1 MTALKH
7 LQSQSQALQRY
18 RCRIKALDL
27 DPSEAADAARTGD
40 CLEAMIRAQW
50 GVCFSAFLRQ
60 VNGRG

>member
-18 RCRIKALDL
+18 RRRVKALDL
-27 DPSEAADAARTGD
+27 APPEEWVAMQTADR
-40 CLEAMIRAQW
+40 LEATIRTQW